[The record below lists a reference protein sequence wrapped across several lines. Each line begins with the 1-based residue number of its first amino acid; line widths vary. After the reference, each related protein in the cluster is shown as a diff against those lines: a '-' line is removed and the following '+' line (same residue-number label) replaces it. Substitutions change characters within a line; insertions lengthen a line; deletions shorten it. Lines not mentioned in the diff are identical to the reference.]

1 MILAV
6 TIDWQWTI
14 FMIIGGLGIFL
25 YGINL
30 MGDSL
35 KALAG
40 NKIKIIIE
48 KSTNTPLKGILMGV
62 LITALLQSSSG
73 TTAIT
78 VGLVRAGLMT
88 LPQAVGIILGANIG
102 TTVTS
107 FLLGLPIK
115 EYALP
120 TMALGSFLI
129 FFFGRKKTKQLG
141 GVILGFGMLFY
152 GLDIMGG
159 RTETVGEFASI

>member
-1 MILAV
+1 MVLAV
-6 TIDWQWTI
+6 QIDWQVTI
-14 FMIIGGLGIFL
+14 FMIVGGLGIFL

-48 KSTNTPLKGILMGV
+48 KSTKTPLKGILMGI

-115 EYALP
+115 EFALP
-120 TMALGSFLI
+120 IMALGSFLI
-129 FFFGRKKTKQLG
+129 FFFGRKKAKQLG
-141 GVILGFGMLFY
+141 GVMLGF
-152 GLDIMGG
+152 
-159 RTETVGEFASI
+159 